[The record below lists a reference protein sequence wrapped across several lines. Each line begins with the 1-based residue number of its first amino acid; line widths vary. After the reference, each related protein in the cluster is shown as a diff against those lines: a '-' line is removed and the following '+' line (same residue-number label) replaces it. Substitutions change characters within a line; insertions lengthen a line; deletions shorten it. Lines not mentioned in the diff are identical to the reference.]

1 MSRLWVKSSICQRP
15 RNASICGKEDI
26 LLYFTAIFCSVA
38 FKKALE
44 LHPLCLPCMTN
55 GHGWF
60 QIMEKE
66 EHFERQKSKATA
78 NHIVADWLTSII
90 KNWRRWPGLQLTKT
104 TTDCSTCVREWHPN
118 LVCGLQQTCYVTF
131 EESFTSGC
139 VSDVIIRLPQC
150 TQNSL
155 YATYTLICV
164 YMKHIYKCVNA
175 YSYVNVRM
183 YVYWK

>member
-44 LHPLCLPCMTN
+44 LHPLCLPCMAN

-66 EHFERQKSKATA
+66 EHFERQKSRATA
-78 NHIVADWLTSII
+78 NHIVAEWLTSII

-139 VSDVIIRLPQC
+139 VSDVIIY
-150 TQNSL
+150 SF
-155 YATYTLICV
+155 ASMYTKFTAC
-164 YMKHIYKCVNA
+164 
-175 YSYVNVRM
+175 
-183 YVYWK
+183 YVYIDMCLYETYINYV